1 MQVKS
6 HEKRMLNKIM
16 FWKTVFTLFFLK
28 AKKPSLTT
36 ACKELW
42 LTISEERNGNSIG
55 YSAAICNHM
64 KQTNWTNKN
73 MICKTAF
80 TKSILIDKAALFIAK
95 CSVLTNSLQY
105 LQQIWGLKMLSCGLC
120 SVFISWDKSFWINKI
135 KVSSR
140 VCVFVYWSKSL
151 YS

>member
-1 MQVKS
+1 MIFLPTVLFFFGRVRSYDTQCLKRERIKNKDMQVKS
-6 HEKRMLNKIM
+6 HEKSMLNKIM

-55 YSAAICNHM
+55 YSAAIYNHM

-80 TKSILIDKAALFIAK
+80 TQSILIDKAALFIAK

-105 LQQIWGLKMLSCGLC
+105 LQQI
-120 SVFISWDKSFWINKI
+120 
-135 KVSSR
+135 
-140 VCVFVYWSKSL
+140 
-151 YS
+151 